1 MKKLILTLAIMAM
14 AAIAQEQTY
23 KFPGWDC
30 KDMAVIQQQ
39 TALAPDDYSKISW
52 PY

>member
-23 KFPGWDC
+23 TFPELL
-30 KDMAVIQQQ
+30 KPLKRHLL
-39 TALAPDDYSKISW
+39 ALMQ
-52 PY
+52 